1 MYKVSSFNWNLVALW
16 NAANAKSVI
25 GKDSSADSKGG
36 WKVERTRRRE
46 PRKCRN
52 FALLSF
58 WRCCSATFAFKLEY
72 ISQKLPHKPQWHN
85 CIYIWK
91 LGSLQIVKP
100 DITDDDTFNDHC
112 EIFRKK
118 RKAIFIQSTVQSI
131 SYVRN
136 AQKGLS
142 LKRKNILNL
151 ACSSIFI
158 LLVHFMF
165 WSISFD
171 VKFSKTHFIKFHY
184 SNISSLSRVF
194 SYKYRREDTISGNHV
209 QNQTWAQDWQLFN
222 LCNKREYNICE

>member
-85 CIYIWK
+85 WIYIWK

-100 DITDDDTFNDHC
+100 DITEVDTLNYHC
-112 EIFRKK
+112 ELFRKNGRQFSFSPQSK
-118 RKAIFIQSTVQSI
+118 VSVMSKMPKKACH
-131 SYVRN
+131 
-136 AQKGLS
+136 

-151 ACSSIFI
+151 ACSSLGSFHVLEYFI
-158 LLVHFMF
+158 
-165 WSISFD
+165 W
-171 VKFSKTHFIKFHY
+171 
-184 SNISSLSRVF
+184 
-194 SYKYRREDTISGNHV
+194 
-209 QNQTWAQDWQLFN
+209 
-222 LCNKREYNICE
+222 C

>member
-1 MYKVSSFNWNLVALW
+1 M
-16 NAANAKSVI
+16 
-25 GKDSSADSKGG
+25 
-36 WKVERTRRRE
+36 ERTRRRE

-85 CIYIWK
+85 WIYIWK

-100 DITDDDTFNDHC
+100 DITEVDTLNYHC
-112 EIFRKK
+112 ELFRKNGRQFSFSPQSK
-118 RKAIFIQSTVQSI
+118 VSVMSEMPKKACH
-131 SYVRN
+131 
-136 AQKGLS
+136 

-171 VKFSKTHFIKFHY
+171 VRFSKTHFIKFRY
-184 SNISSLSRVF
+184 SNISSLSHVF
-194 SYKYRREDTISGNHV
+194 F
-209 QNQTWAQDWQLFN
+209 L
-222 LCNKREYNICE
+222 